1 MTQIDKPGGRPRGY
15 QALFAELKRR
25 HVFEVLAVY
34 GGLAFVRLQ
43 VADLIFRTPIWRS
56 WMSLES

>member
-1 MTQIDKPGGRPRGY
+1 M
-15 QALFAELKRR
+15 RR

-34 GGLAFVRLQ
+34 SGVAFDRLQ
-43 VADLIFRTPIWRS
+43 VADLIFLTPIWKS